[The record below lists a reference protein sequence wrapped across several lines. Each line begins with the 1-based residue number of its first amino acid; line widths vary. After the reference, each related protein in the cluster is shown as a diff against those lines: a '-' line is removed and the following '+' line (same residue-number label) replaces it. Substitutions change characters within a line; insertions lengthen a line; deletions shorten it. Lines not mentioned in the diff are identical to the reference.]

1 VRSCSPNRLAL
12 TLLSIAA
19 TTALAGAARG
29 QDFFFRRTQLS
40 DAVQLREADASTQ
53 AHIERVDA
61 FLADEQWDEAVETL
75 RRLAAEHGDELIA
88 VKDSPDARDNPKRP
102 FGTQRYIPLR
112 QWCHAR
118 LAAWSHSA
126 PAALELY
133 RSQVDPL
140 VRPWLNKGVAE
151 RDQALL
157 QRVVNEF
164 YCSSYGDD
172 ALLALGDIALERGA
186 PAQARACFEQISPE
200 LRAGEFE
207 TATDDKQQPL
217 VSAGRPLWNEHRRES
232 QLEIDKL
239 RAKSARPNAML
250 AFPDTDLN
258 LADVRARLALCS
270 ILEGSPARAEFELA
284 QLKQLHPAATGVLSR
299 KQVKLHEAL
308 GALLTESRAWPS
320 RNASADW
327 PTFAGNFDRNR
338 IAAHAVDINGQ
349 PEWSI
354 PLGLRMVLN
363 ADALTDGNASS
374 RVAEA
379 ADGLLSVYPIV
390 IGETLFFC
398 DVAPAKQARDFP
410 HWVTRLR
417 AYDLRTGK
425 PAWPS
430 TQGLDEAE
438 SDVHDNGVVQQ
449 SRPFPVEFSD
459 RSRWGVPRLTLSSYK
474 NFVFARMG
482 SPVTLQVDEEIR
494 SEGRSSIVA
503 IDIAEQGKL
512 LWEPIE
518 AEGDFA
524 FEGPPV
530 CDGTSLYIAMRRSLA
545 QPQAHVACFDLKTG
559 EPRWRTWVCAAE
571 SPSLG
576 RTEEVTHNLLT
587 LDGDKLYF
595 NSNLGCVAALNC
607 ADGKIA
613 WLTRYQRAN
622 LDAIVTAE
630 PATNF
635 QRDVNPCV
643 LWKGLL
649 FAAPSDCRDLLCIE
663 AATGQLVWSQP
674 AGDIV
679 HLLGVGGGNL
689 IASGQRLWWFDAE
702 TGEIITRYPQARRG
716 DPQGYGRGTLAG
728 DVVYCPT
735 PSAVYVF
742 DQRTAREVRQPI
754 ELDRRDATGGN
765 LIASGE
771 RLLITTP
778 DKVISFTGER
788 GASAP

>member
-1 VRSCSPNRLAL
+1 M
-12 TLLSIAA
+12 
-19 TTALAGAARG
+19 
-29 QDFFFRRTQLS
+29 
-40 DAVQLREADASTQ
+40 QLREADASTQ
-53 AHIERVDA
+53 AHIERIEA

-88 VKDSPDARDNPKRP
+88 VKDSPDARDDPKRP

-118 LAAWSHSA
+118 LAVWSQSA

-140 VRPWLNKGVAE
+140 VRPWLTKGAAE
-151 RDQALL
+151 RDEALL
-157 QRVVNEF
+157 QRIVNEF
-164 YCSSYGDD
+164 FCSSHGDD

-207 TATDDKQQPL
+207 TATDDKKQPL
-217 VSAGRPLWNEHRRES
+217 VSAGRPLWNEHRREP
-232 QLEIDKL
+232 QLELDKL
-239 RAKSARPNAML
+239 RAKPSRSSAVL

-270 ILEGSPARAEFELA
+270 ILEGSPARAEFELST
-284 QLKQLHPAATGVLSR
+284 LKQLHAAATGVLAG
-299 KQVKLHEAL
+299 KPVKLHDAL
-308 GALLTESRAWPS
+308 SALLAESRAWPTKK
-320 RNASADW
+320 ASTDW

-338 IAAHAVDINGQ
+338 IAATAVDIGGQ

-354 PLGLRMVLN
+354 PLGLRMVFN
-363 ADALTDGNASS
+363 ADALAEVNASS
-374 RVAEA
+374 RVAETGN
-379 ADGLLSVYPIV
+379 GLLIVYPIV
-390 IGETLFFC
+390 VGKTLFFC

-417 AYDLRTGK
+417 AYDLHTGK

-430 TQGLDEAE
+430 SQGLEEDASEVV
-438 SDVHDNGVVQQ
+438 DYGVVQQ

-474 NFVFARMG
+474 NYVFARMG

-494 SEGRSSIVA
+494 SEGRSSLVA

-518 AEGDFA
+518 AEGEFA

-587 LDGDKLYF
+587 LDGGTLYF

-622 LDAIVTAE
+622 LDAVVTAE

-643 LWKGLL
+643 LWNGLL
-649 FAAPSDCRDLLCIE
+649 YAAPSDCRDLLCIE
-663 AATGQLVWSQP
+663 AATGQLQWSQP

-689 IASGQRLWWFDAE
+689 IASGQRLAWFDAE
-702 TGEIITRYPQARRG
+702 TGDIVARYPQARRG
-716 DPQGYGRGTLAG
+716 DPQGIGRGTLAG
-728 DVVYCPT
+728 DVVYWPT
-735 PSAVYVF
+735 ESAVYVF
-742 DQRTAREVRQPI
+742 DQRTARETRQPI
-754 ELDRRDATGGN
+754 ELNRRDATGGN
-765 LIASGE
+765 LLVSGE

-778 DKVISFTGER
+778 DKIIAFTADEK
-788 GASAP
+788 AE